1 MELNKMYKDKIP
13 DEKLATLDTDYQRV
27 LQSLIQKT
35 QDGSWTLNQQKR
47 QRSSILPRIAL
58 YKTFL
63 QYSIEKEKAIEL
75 TRERAEYL
83 GNKANKVLKTCF
95 AFPCFSTIFRNVF
108 RKSMNGTEIWTSQF
122 LKDNK
127 KELDINIYKCLWK
140 DTCDYFGCPE
150 LCELFCSGDWIVFG
164 NIRRLTLNR
173 TQTLGTGGNV
183 CDFRF
188 RFS

>member
-1 MELNKMYKDKIP
+1 MYKDKIP

-63 QYSIEKEKAIEL
+63 QYGIEKEKAIEL

-95 AFPCFSTIFRNVF
+95 AFPCFSTVFRNVF
-108 RKSMNGTEIWTSQF
+108 RKSMNGMVRR
-122 LKDNK
+122 
-127 KELDINIYKCLWK
+127 
-140 DTCDYFGCPE
+140 FGQAN
-150 LCELFCSGDWIVFG
+150 F
-164 NIRRLTLNR
+164 
-173 TQTLGTGGNV
+173 
-183 CDFRF
+183 
-188 RFS
+188 

>member
-1 MELNKMYKDKIP
+1 MYKDKIP
-13 DEKLATLDTDYQRV
+13 DEKLATLCADYQRV

-63 QYSIEKEKAIEL
+63 QYGIEKEKAIEL

-127 KELDINIYKCLWK
+127 KELDIKMSLERYVRLLRLPRIMRTVLFGRLDCFRQYKAS
-140 DTCDYFGCPE
+140 YP
-150 LCELFCSGDWIVFG
+150 
-164 NIRRLTLNR
+164 
-173 TQTLGTGGNV
+173 
-183 CDFRF
+183 
-188 RFS
+188 

>member
-13 DEKLATLDTDYQRV
+13 DEKLATLDTDYQHV

-63 QYSIEKEKAIEL
+63 QYGIEKEKAIEL

-95 AFPCFSTIFRNVF
+95 AFPCFSTVFRNIF

-122 LKDNK
+122 LRDNK
-127 KELDINIYKCLWK
+127 KELDINIYKCLWNVRLLRLPRIMRSVL
-140 DTCDYFGCPE
+140 FG
-150 LCELFCSGDWIVFG
+150 
-164 NIRRLTLNR
+164 RLD
-173 TQTLGTGGNV
+173 
-183 CDFRF
+183 CFRQYKA
-188 RFS
+188 SYP